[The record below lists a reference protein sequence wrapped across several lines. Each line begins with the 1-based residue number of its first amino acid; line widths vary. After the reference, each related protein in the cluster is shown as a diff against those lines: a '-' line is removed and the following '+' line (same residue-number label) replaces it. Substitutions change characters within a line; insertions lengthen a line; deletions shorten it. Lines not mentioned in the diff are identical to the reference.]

1 MKKVTKTSG
10 TASKTAKP
18 AAALNS
24 ANMPVTNSANA
35 VVLGADHLTAM
46 VGREVYVSCTSYAYS
61 GVLLGVTPQTIEV
74 DCPSI
79 VYETGPW
86 NSPVW
91 KDAQSLPTNTVVIF
105 KSQIEG
111 IFAVTR

>member
-1 MKKVTKTSG
+1 MKKVTKP
-10 TASKTAKP
+10 AKTATKTVKTV
-18 AAALNS
+18 AA
-24 ANMPVTNSANA
+24 T
-35 VVLGADHLTAM
+35 VVSDHLTSM

-61 GVLLGVTPQTIEV
+61 GTLLSVTADTVEV

-86 NSPVW
+86 NSPAW
-91 KDAQSLPTNTVVIF
+91 KDAQSLPAKTVVLF
-105 KSQIEG
+105 KNQIEG

>member
-1 MKKVTKTSG
+1 MKKVTQPRVTK
-10 TASKTAKP
+10 SKTGGV
-18 AAALNS
+18 AAS
-24 ANMPVTNSANA
+24 IDSVNMPVTTSTKQ

-61 GVLLGVTPQTIEV
+61 GVLLGVTPETIEV

-86 NSPVW
+86 NSPAW
-91 KDAQSLPTNTVVIF
+91 KDAQILPAQTVVIF